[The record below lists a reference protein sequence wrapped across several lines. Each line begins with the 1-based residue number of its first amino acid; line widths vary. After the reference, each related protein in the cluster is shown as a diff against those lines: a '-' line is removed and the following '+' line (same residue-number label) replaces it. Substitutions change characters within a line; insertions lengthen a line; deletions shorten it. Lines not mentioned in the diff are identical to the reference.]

1 MGNNRRSLFF
11 LSLLALP
18 TIGCAENI
26 EPKPPKSAPTT
37 TQPTPEQSNIRT
49 SILDDQ
55 AVLFQ
60 SATPKSLA
68 SIYFFGSVAPEK
80 KAEWMLVMLKNSGA
94 DASFL
99 QKLEPRLRMNP
110 KLQQVRFEL
119 PILDMEGNTHQ
130 FTLERKQHNGVAVLN
145 YFHP

>member
-18 TIGCAENI
+18 TVGCAENI
-26 EPKPPKSAPTT
+26 EPKSPKSATT

-60 SATPKSLA
+60 SVTPKSLA

-80 KAEWMLVMLKNSGA
+80 IAEWILVMLKNSGA

-110 KLQQVRFEL
+110 KLKQASFEL
-119 PILDMEGNTHQ
+119 PILDMDGNTHQ
-130 FTLERKQHNGVAVLN
+130 FSLERKHHNGVAVLS
-145 YFHP
+145 YIHP